1 MADSNEIL
9 KVRRLNVPILK
20 YFPFIL
26 ALHFQNRR
34 LDLLSKILRSYL

>member
-20 YFPFIL
+20 YFPIYFSSV
-26 ALHFQNRR
+26 FPESMF
-34 LDLLSKILRSYL
+34 DLLSKILRSYL